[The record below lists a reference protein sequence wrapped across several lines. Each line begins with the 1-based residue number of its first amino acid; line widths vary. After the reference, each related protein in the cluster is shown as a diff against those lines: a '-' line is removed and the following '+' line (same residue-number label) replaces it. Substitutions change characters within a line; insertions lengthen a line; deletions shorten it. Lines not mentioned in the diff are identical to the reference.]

1 MYVDLREFPH
11 LCKKKVDYD
20 RNFITI
26 YNLPMLFANEV
37 ISSAK
42 IITKMAVCFM
52 FNGLQ
57 KILGI
62 ELFFVSL
69 STAV

>member
-1 MYVDLREFPH
+1 
-11 LCKKKVDYD
+11 
-20 RNFITI
+20 
-26 YNLPMLFANEV
+26 MLFANEV

-57 KILGI
+57 KILRI